1 MAARLQLVA
10 HAATAATQRGAFPL
24 DEHVERPDLL
34 RPVELRSV
42 GRVSGPESPC
52 LETAAAFGWPTEVD
66 PGLADLDAGRW
77 TGMSLMDLLDS
88 DREALA
94 SWMYD
99 VTAAPHGGESL
110 VDLIART
117 GAAVDGRAWPDGPS
131 VLVVSPLVVR
141 ALIVHLLG
149 APATLMLGIDV
160 EPLSLAELTGHG
172 GRWKLRR
179 LQPWPTWAG

>member
-1 MAARLQLVA
+1 
-10 HAATAATQRGAFPL
+10 
-24 DEHVERPDLL
+24 
-34 RPVELRSV
+34 
-42 GRVSGPESPC
+42 
-52 LETAAAFGWPTEVD
+52 
-66 PGLADLDAGRW
+66 
-77 TGMSLMDLLDS
+77 
-88 DREALA
+88 
-94 SWMYD
+94 MYD

-110 VDLIART
+110 VDLIARV
-117 GAAVDGRAWPDGPS
+117 GAAVDGRTWPDGPS

-149 APATLMLGIDV
+149 APATLMLGIDI